1 MKDVYTNAEDTIIWL
16 GPETEDSTVALQRME
31 EFYASLPPTLHQ
43 GTENFLPLGTASVSL
58 LPGPVSFRKDITSN
72 TGVSSALTSFFRRH
86 WFSRTWILQE
96 VILSRKPVVMCGNA
110 TAPWAHVVATAAFLN
125 LETMLHQGNFH
136 ITSLIASHAI
146 KIEWISTSL
155 KGSTSSGT
163 PSPSLLD
170 VVSNADRFDATDPR
184 DKIFGLLGLVEKFS
198 CRFSRLSS
206 YSQRSLHCIRRIPP

>member
-1 MKDVYTNAEDTIIWL
+1 
-16 GPETEDSTVALQRME
+16 ME

-58 LPGPVSFRKDITSN
+58 LPGPVSFRKDITSD

-96 VILSRKPVVMCGNA
+96 VILLRKPVVMCGNA

-125 LETMLHQGNFH
+125 L
-136 ITSLIASHAI
+136 
-146 KIEWISTSL
+146 
-155 KGSTSSGT
+155 
-163 PSPSLLD
+163 
-170 VVSNADRFDATDPR
+170 DPR

-206 YSQRSLHCIRRIPP
+206 YSQRSNSTLSKKKITTSWDISAVSIPAPVFHHGHKIDIPSANSS